1 MYTTEDGLTK
11 IETIFDEDTVWLSL
25 DQMSELFQRD
35 KSTIS
40 RHIKNIFTE
49 GELIN
54 NLVVANFATTASD
67 SKVYKVDYYNLNVI
81 ISVGYCVKS
90 YSGTQF
96 RIWALNVLKEYMR
109 KGFALE
115 DDRLKQLWGGK
126 LLERTFG
133 LN

>member
-1 MYTTEDGLTK
+1 MNY
-11 IETIFDEDTVWLSL
+11 
-25 DQMSELFQRD
+25 
-35 KSTIS
+35 

-90 YSGTQF
+90 HSGTQF
-96 RIWALNVLKEYMR
+96 RIWVLNVLKEYM
-109 KGFALE
+109 
-115 DDRLKQLWGGK
+115 
-126 LLERTFG
+126 
-133 LN
+133 